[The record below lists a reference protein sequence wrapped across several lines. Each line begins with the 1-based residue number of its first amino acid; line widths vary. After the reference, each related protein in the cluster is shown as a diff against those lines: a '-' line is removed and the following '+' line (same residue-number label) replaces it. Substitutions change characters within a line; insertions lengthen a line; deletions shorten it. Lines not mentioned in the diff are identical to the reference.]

1 MTDTLPHAVWIES
14 SGHAAAAMLDV
25 GAHLGIFDG
34 HFPGTPIAPG
44 VAQVDWAMALAPQRL
59 PVPPR
64 ARFARLDVL
73 KFQAIIRPG
82 TQVRL
87 DLEWQPEKLALAFRL
102 SSASGPH
109 ASGRIVFR
117 SEHD

>member
-1 MTDTLPHAVWIES
+1 MTEILPHAVWIECS
-14 SGHAAAAMLDV
+14 EYAAAAVLDV
-25 GAHLGIFDG
+25 GAHLPIFDG
-34 HFPGTPIAPG
+34 HFPGTPIVPG
-44 VAQVDWAMALAPQRL
+44 VAQIDWAMALAPQRL

-64 ARFARLDVL
+64 ERFARLDVL
-73 KFQAIIRPG
+73 KFQGIIRPG
-82 TQVRL
+82 AQVRL

-117 SEHD
+117 SEHG

>member
-1 MTDTLPHAVWIES
+1 
-14 SGHAAAAMLDV
+14 
-25 GAHLGIFDG
+25 
-34 HFPGTPIAPG
+34 
-44 VAQVDWAMALAPQRL
+44 
-59 PVPPR
+59 
-64 ARFARLDVL
+64 VL

-82 TQVRL
+82 TRVRL

-102 SSASGPH
+102 SSTSGPH